1 MVDSDQ
7 EEKDAEDWISD
18 DEGEGKEQKSKYEY
32 FAVSPFKDLYKLSPV
47 V

>member
-7 EEKDAEDWISD
+7 EEKGAEDWVSD
-18 DEGEGKEQKSKYEY
+18 DEGEEKDAKSKHQF
-32 FAVSPFKDLYKLSPV
+32 FALPPFKDLYKLSPV